1 MSKQS
6 HKPGYNVVVMTS
18 KRKPPVS
25 RRRPA
30 AAAAPV
36 MRSATPGSA
45 EDPRMKEALQLFEAF
60 FAIED
65 AQGRATLISLA
76 ESMVSFDWVRNAR
89 LRVLP

>member
-1 MSKQS
+1 MSKQYP
-6 HKPGYNVVVMTS
+6 KPGYNVVAMTS

-30 AAAAPV
+30 AAAPV
-36 MRSATPGSA
+36 MRAATPGSA
-45 EDPRMKEALQLFEAF
+45 EDPRMKEALRLFEAF